1 MTTKNEAAPVAEQKS
16 ARKRKTPD
24 EQLAELET
32 KRKQLEA
39 DAAAVKAKAQL
50 ERAIASLRNG
60 QDFDAAVEAAQ
71 HACRLMQPFVPAT
84 DIDVEEYG
92 DEGSK

>member
-1 MTTKNEAAPVAEQKS
+1 MTTNNQTPPAADKP
-16 ARKRKTPD
+16 ARRKKTP
-24 EQLAELET
+24 EQQLADLDV

-39 DAAAVKAKAQL
+39 DAAAVKAKALL

-60 QDFDAAVEAAQ
+60 QNFDAAVECAQ
-71 HACRLMQPFVPAT
+71 HACKLMVAHVAVP

>member
-1 MTTKNEAAPVAEQKS
+1 MTDKNQTPPAADKPAR
-16 ARKRKTPD
+16 RKRTPED
-24 EQLAELET
+24 QLAELEV

-60 QDFDAAVEAAQ
+60 QNFDAAVEAAQ
-71 HACRLMQPFVPAT
+71 HACRLMQPFVPV

-92 DEGSK
+92 AEGGK